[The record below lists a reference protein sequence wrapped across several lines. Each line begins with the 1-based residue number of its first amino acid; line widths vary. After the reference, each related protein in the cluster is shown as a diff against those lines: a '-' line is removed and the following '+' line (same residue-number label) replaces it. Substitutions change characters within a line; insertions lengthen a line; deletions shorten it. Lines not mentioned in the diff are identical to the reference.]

1 MSDREIL
8 KIIQSY
14 NTTMLYLLTMYNR
27 QRTAATTPTSNSQLS
42 TLLQT
47 LLQTPGSSSS
57 FTEGDQEEEIVMS
70 FTVEPPSTTTRTSR
84 NSANTGN
91 SSNTNANS
99 GNSRLTQ
106 REIMEHTNIFVYTDE
121 SLPNTTCPISH
132 VDFEPG
138 HILCQIKSCQHT
150 FKYTELMPWL
160 DINSTCPVCRRS
172 ITA

>member
-27 QRTAATTPTSNSQLS
+27 QRTTPIAPHVGSNSQLS

-47 LLQTPGSSSS
+47 LLQSSSS
-57 FTEGDQEEEIVMS
+57 EGDQEEEVVMS
-70 FTVEPPSTTTRTSR
+70 FTMEPPSTTTPRTTNGTR
-84 NSANTGN
+84 ANI
-91 SSNTNANS
+91 
-99 GNSRLTQ
+99 RLSQ
-106 REIMEHTNIFVYTDE
+106 RQIMEHTNIFVYTDE

-172 ITA
+172 ITAS